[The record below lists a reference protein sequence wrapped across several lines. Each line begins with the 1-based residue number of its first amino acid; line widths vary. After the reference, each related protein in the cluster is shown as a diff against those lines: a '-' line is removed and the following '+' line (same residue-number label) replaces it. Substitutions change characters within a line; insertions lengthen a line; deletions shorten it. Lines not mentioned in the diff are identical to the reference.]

1 MVGIAETGSRQRDFD
16 LWQRAENASKC
27 LEISF
32 SGFHEWPVTII
43 SSFHRNVMNNM
54 NKHIHLGR
62 DIEDVPT
69 VDKTMMKDSLDLR

>member
-1 MVGIAETGSRQRDFD
+1 MVGIAETRSHQRDFD
-16 LWQRAENASKC
+16 LWQRAQNASKC

-32 SGFHEWPVTII
+32 SGFHEWPITII

-54 NKHIHLGR
+54 NKHIHLGH

-69 VDKTMMKDSLDLR
+69 VDKT